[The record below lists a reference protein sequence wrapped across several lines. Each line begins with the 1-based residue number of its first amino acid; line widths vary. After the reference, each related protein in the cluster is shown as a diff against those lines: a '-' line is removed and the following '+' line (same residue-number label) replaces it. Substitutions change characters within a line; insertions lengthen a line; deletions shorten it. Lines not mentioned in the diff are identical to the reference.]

1 MVDRSHFGTR
11 QLKICFVRNHGVVW
25 VPIVDELEAR
35 VGEPRDC
42 WGGEDDV
49 QFDYDNDV
57 TSELAAEELGA
68 MLIHMKMSG
77 VFSARQCCIICF
89 WASRAGVNG
98 VVSDL
103 AMPPNRDSGKYSEQ
117 FDSVVGNA
125 PDDIDAYDVPMAV
138 ARRFDLSRE
147 FSSIPFLPPH
157 EVLAEELI
165 DEASK
170 VTESLR
176 LAKASG
182 KMPLAYT
189 EHPVVL
195 ANPDV
200 DVYPLCLYMDGLKYR
215 KHDSIIGVFVYFLH
229 SSRRHLVG
237 TIRKTELCPCG
248 CQGWCSMFG
257 LFSFLR
263 WSFEAMAQRRYPSER
278 HDRKPWHET
287 DSSRKHL
294 AGENLGYCA
303 SLLFIKGDWSEFV
316 SSFGFASWATHRAP
330 CFLCRATNLNL
341 HDLEGYSE
349 VGMPHGART
358 HEEWDIA
365 CSVCEIDK
373 DLLPSEVITVRSKL
387 RYKGKK
393 GKARHLIE
401 DVPALGLKKND
412 RVEPTSSSPD
422 IASIDT
428 APAGAGFRVRFWRS
442 ANERFVRHR
451 NPLFDAG
458 LGITVRSLVADW
470 LHCLSLGVFEVFCAH
485 FMRAI
490 FDTGIWG
497 SDSDPSVQISFARS
511 ELTGWYTRE
520 SAAGRTYTRVQY
532 MNVYTFGTAKEPQLN
547 LSRAAEV
554 NGFLEFCLYL
564 VVEKSECLGLK
575 ASLWRRGLET
585 LVGIFTFGPR
595 P

>member
-1 MVDRSHFGTR
+1 
-11 QLKICFVRNHGVVW
+11 
-25 VPIVDELEAR
+25 
-35 VGEPRDC
+35 
-42 WGGEDDV
+42 
-49 QFDYDNDV
+49 
-57 TSELAAEELGA
+57 
-68 MLIHMKMSG
+68 
-77 VFSARQCCIICF
+77 
-89 WASRAGVNG
+89 
-98 VVSDL
+98 
-103 AMPPNRDSGKYSEQ
+103 
-117 FDSVVGNA
+117 
-125 PDDIDAYDVPMAV
+125 
-138 ARRFDLSRE
+138 
-147 FSSIPFLPPH
+147 
-157 EVLAEELI
+157 
-165 DEASK
+165 
-170 VTESLR
+170 
-176 LAKASG
+176 
-182 KMPLAYT
+182 
-189 EHPVVL
+189 
-195 ANPDV
+195 
-200 DVYPLCLYMDGLKYR
+200 
-215 KHDSIIGVFVYFLH
+215 
-229 SSRRHLVG
+229 
-237 TIRKTELCPCG
+237 
-248 CQGWCSMFG
+248 MFG

-303 SLLFIKGDWSEFV
+303 SFLFIKGDWSEFV

-585 LVGIFTFGPR
+585 LVGILHLVRDRDALHHDANILKFVNYVIVHHRCCEQLSVPLKPKHHMLQEIGAYLRFSGPPALHACWTDESDNFQLR
-595 P
+595 QMAEKVSHWSRWHLRVLGLWKGNNEVKRQRRF